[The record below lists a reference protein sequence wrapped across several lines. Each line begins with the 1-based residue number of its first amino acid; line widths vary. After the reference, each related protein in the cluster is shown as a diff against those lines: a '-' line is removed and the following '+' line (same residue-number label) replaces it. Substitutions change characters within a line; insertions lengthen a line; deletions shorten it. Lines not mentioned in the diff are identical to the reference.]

1 MPNIRYMPKWLAF
14 LIPITLSFALLGA
27 LGCSS
32 DDDDAVR
39 VAGVTLSQA
48 ELQIAQGGTATLT
61 ATISP
66 GNATDKTVAWT
77 SSYPGV
83 ASVSDAGV
91 VTAVSKGAATITA
104 RASDGGHS
112 ACCAVTVYTIPAAGI
127 TLDASVIALSAGEQ
141 RALTGTVLPANASD
155 KGVIWQCSDDYVAV
169 VSPTG
174 MVTALGHGAATITA
188 ATRDGGFT
196 AVCAITVQGLAAEL
210 ALSKGML
217 WLKPGDTE
225 QLTAAIVPENP
236 VDTAVTWVS
245 NNPAVATVSSDGLVT
260 ALADG
265 QARIDVRT
273 NGRGYLAVCHV
284 AVGTPTITAAPGDVF
299 AVGFKYPSENPS
311 INMSTIW
318 KNGQEV
324 QRMGDNISQAFSVF
338 VSGADV
344 YVAEYMYYWAD
355 EGNVTSARVWKNGV
369 PLELS
374 NSFAQTFSVFVS
386 GGDVYVAGTQ
396 WYHTTATFG
405 AQLWKN
411 GTGSRLL
418 TSYLTTGAGL
428 YSVVTSGNDVYA
440 TGYAG
445 NDYLREAGVLWKNG
459 AAQSLAGERGNYTIA
474 TGRSVAVSG
483 DDVYVAGIARN
494 ARDINVATLWKNGQY
509 KTLTDG
515 DNATA
520 AYGCCVDGGDVYA
533 AGYDIVDGRQ
543 TATVWKNGEL
553 YQRLGGTYSSI
564 AFSVTVSGGDVYVS
578 GAGQVTS
585 ADPSNALVWKNGDL
599 YQRLT
604 TNETSRA
611 QSVFVAK

>member
-1 MPNIRYMPKWLAF
+1 
-14 LIPITLSFALLGA
+14 
-27 LGCSS
+27 
-32 DDDDAVR
+32 

-112 ACCAVTVYTIPAAGI
+112 ASCAVTVYTIPAAGI
-127 TLDASVIALSAGEQ
+127 TLDASAIGLSVGEQ

-196 AVCAITVQGLAAEL
+196 AACAITVQGLAAEL
-210 ALSKGML
+210 SLSKGLL
-217 WLKPGDTE
+217 WLKPGETE
-225 QLTAAIVPENP
+225 RLTAAITPENP
-236 VDTAVTWVS
+236 IDTAVTWVS
-245 NNPAVATVSSDGLVT
+245 SNPAVATVSGDGLVT
-260 ALADG
+260 ALSDG

-284 AVGTPTITAAPGDVF
+284 AVGTPTITAARGDVF
-299 AVGFKYPSENPS
+299 AVGYKYGYNSEGS
-311 INMSTIW
+311 YTYLSTLW

-324 QRMGDNISQAFSVF
+324 QRMGDNNSQSFSVF
-338 VSGADV
+338 VSGNDLYA
-344 YVAEYMYYWAD
+344 AEYMSYWTD

-374 NSFAQTFSVFVS
+374 NFFAETYSVFVS
-386 GGDVYVAGTQ
+386 GGDVYVAGCY
-396 WYHTTATFG
+396 WYHTTATYG

-418 TSYLTTGAGL
+418 TSYLTTGANV
-428 YSVVTSGNDVYA
+428 YSVATSGNDVYA

-445 NDYLREAGVLWKNG
+445 NDYLREAGILWKNG
-459 AAQSLAGERGNYTIA
+459 VAYSLAGERGNYTIA
-474 TGRSVAVSG
+474 RGRSVAVSG
-483 DDVYVAGIARN
+483 NDVYVAGYARN
-494 ARDINVATLWKNGQY
+494 ARDIDVATLWKNGQH
-509 KTLTDG
+509 KSLTDG

-520 AYGCCVDGGDVYA
+520 AYGCCADGGDVYV
-533 AGYDIVDGRQ
+533 AGYDYVDGRQ
-543 TATVWKNGEL
+543 TGTVWKNGEL
-553 YQRLGGTYSSI
+553 YQRLGGAYSSS
-564 AFSVTVSGGDVYVS
+564 AYSVTVSGGDVYVA
-578 GAGQVTS
+578 GRGQVTS
-585 ADPSNALVWKNGDL
+585 ADPTTALVWRNGEL

-604 TNETSRA
+604 TSDSA
-611 QSVFVAK
+611 GAYSVFVAR